1 MSTGDRAMKDYYA
14 ARAPEYDRIY
24 QKPERQAD
32 LRAISQWVP
41 SKFVG
46 ACVLEI
52 ACGTGYWTQFIAPVA
67 LRIAALDAAP
77 ETLEIARSRVPGSNV
92 EFVVGDA

>member
-1 MSTGDRAMKDYYA
+1 MSNSEQTMETYYA

-32 LRAISQWVP
+32 LGALRRWVP
-41 SKFVG
+41 AKFVG
-46 ACVLEI
+46 ARVLEI

-67 LRIAALDAAP
+67 RSVTALDAAP
-77 ETLEIARSRVPGSNV
+77 ETLEIAKGRVAASSV